1 MKYISLFIL
10 SVLFIQLS
18 LQQNPAPF
26 FINYTLDRL
35 ADGDT
40 FTLGSGPQVLTVT
53 PQGEFGE
60 GWQDLTLN
68 LERTQ
73 VNNAAG
79 EWIYEWETLNGEVFS
94 LTDDNGHLVVVGD
107 DGYREDLTY
116 AVASESG
123 LPVEAVPAVVGILF
137 TSVSNDVYVLD
148 TEINSISAAEAYYLG
163 LTGAQVVVEGNVENE
178 N

>member
-1 MKYISLFIL
+1 MKYITLFIL
-10 SVLFIQLS
+10 SVFFIQLS

-26 FINYTLDRL
+26 FINYTLERL
-35 ADGDT
+35 AEGDT

-73 VNNAAG
+73 VNNPDG

-94 LTDDNGHLVVVGD
+94 LVDDKGHLVETEHYPLPPPDTGEYVWMASKTLQ
-107 DGYREDLTY
+107 DLRGATLLLRT
-116 AVASESG
+116 ALVSLPKESIDFCVDIG
-123 LPVEAVPAVVGILF
+123 RVH
-137 TSVSNDVYVLD
+137 
-148 TEINSISAAEAYYLG
+148 
-163 LTGAQVVVEGNVENE
+163 
-178 N
+178 